1 MFKFVAVLACVA
13 VATASPDPAHF
24 TYPLAY
30 SAGYAPAVTTYSA
43 AGPIYNPAPLVY
55 SSPVAYPGHLGFA
68 HLIKKRSVPV
78 VSSYISAP
86 VATSYAATYSAPWA
100 TTYAAGPLATTYS
113 APIAT
118 TYGAPLVHS
127 SPLYTAA
134 HFIKKRSAPLVV
146 PAASYIA
153 PTAYTAAAPFVSA
166 YSTYPAASIYSSPY
180 YSAAPLAYAQFI
192 KK

>member
-1 MFKFVAVLACVA
+1 MFKFVAVVACLA
-13 VATASPDPAHF
+13 VAAASPDPAHF

-30 SAGYAPAVTTYSA
+30 SAGYAPAVAAYSA
-43 AGPIYNPAPLVY
+43 AGPIYNSAPLVY
-55 SSPVAYPGHLGFA
+55 SSPVTYPGQLGYA

-78 VSSYISAP
+78 VSNYVASAP
-86 VATSYAATYSAPWA
+86 LATSYAATYNAPWA
-100 TTYAAGPLATTYS
+100 TTYAAGPLAYT

-127 SPLYTAA
+127 SPVYTAA

-146 PAASYIA
+146 PSAPYIA
-153 PTAYTAAAPFVSA
+153 PAAYSAAAPLVSA

-180 YSAAPLAYAQFI
+180 YPASPFAYAQFI